1 MRVVLQL
8 CFRLCEILRPE
19 LDAGV
24 DCALILRESR
34 VGPPKANLALVV

>member
-24 DCALILRESR
+24 DSALILRDSR